1 MPLLSSRHLVVAVG
15 DDGISV
21 SYQPPVSLTLGS
33 ESRSREVRYR
43 VKAKLKRAAPLSRND
58 DGETVRARFELSSA
72 QQLKSVVAE
81 IDRLLDGF
89 PKQRLTP
96 RMVEEILE
104 ISAAERRRWNKDG
117 RLPKSG
123 AGSFRRGKQSISFNL
138 HPPEKIAQLAKD
150 QTLIAQW
157 RQDDAA
163 LIDQRKLAHAEP
175 EAGADSRSPPANDG
189 KKARSSPA
197 RKC

>member
-1 MPLLSSRHLVVAVG
+1 MSLLSSRHLVVAVG

-21 SYQPPVSLTLGS
+21 LYQPPVSLTLGS
-33 ESRSREVRYR
+33 VSRSREVRYR

-72 QQLKSVVAE
+72 RRLKAVVAE
-81 IDRLLDGF
+81 IDRLLDSF

-96 RMVEEILE
+96 RMVEEILG

-150 QTLIAQW
+150 QTLIARW
-157 RQDDAA
+157 RQEDAA
-163 LIDQRKLAHAEP
+163 LVGQRKLA
-175 EAGADSRSPPANDG
+175 EAGADSRAPPANDG
-189 KKARSSPA
+189 KKAPSSLAP
-197 RKC
+197 KC